1 MEPAVNGRRK
11 SVSDRRFQRA
21 FPTATNPLT
30 PDMVIEMVRLT
41 APGGVIAVQGIA
53 ESVSKPWS
61 RDGSRP
67 VVFGELSLGGAN
79 LSFQVPAEMAPA
91 SDERVVIEGY
101 LRASPV
107 TRSFEGR
114 RGNWKIMLVG
124 QVVGTW
130 TPRETPPPPSPLPD
144 RGEATPLDIF
154 IETHGIEKLLILAT
168 EVGQAD
174 ITNELVKARIEARP
188 QFLRANFGNP
198 DAFLQVLSTI
208 KQGRGIQGL
217 AVARGGGLGLDV
229 IGSSRDVVAALI
241 DKGVPF
247 YAALG
252 HAVNIE
258 LLDRYADQA
267 FHSPTAL
274 GSAIGRSIM
283 AGFRR
288 TSQARE
294 TTRQADLIASQTVR
308 ISELEH
314 AVKQKEES
322 WQSRTT
328 TLRNAI
334 IVLAA
339 VTAILV
345 WISLR

>member
-1 MEPAVNGRRK
+1 M
-11 SVSDRRFQRA
+11 
-21 FPTATNPLT
+21 
-30 PDMVIEMVRLT
+30 
-41 APGGVIAVQGIA
+41 
-53 ESVSKPWS
+53 
-61 RDGSRP
+61 
-67 VVFGELSLGGAN
+67 FGELSLGGAN

-91 SDERVVIEGY
+91 SDERIVIEGY

-124 QVVGTW
+124 QVEGTW

-188 QFLRANFGNP
+188 QFLRVNFGNP
-198 DAFLQVLSTI
+198 DAFLQVFSTI

-241 DKGVPF
+241 DKGMPF

-274 GSAIGRSIM
+274 GSAIVRSIM

-288 TSQARE
+288 TNQARE
-294 TTRQADLIASQTVR
+294 TARQADLIASQAVR
-308 ISELEH
+308 IREF
-314 AVKQKEES
+314 KQGAKRKEKH
-322 WQSRTT
+322 WQSRAT
-328 TLRNAI
+328 TLRNAVI
-334 IVLAA
+334 ALVVLAE
-339 VTAILV
+339 ILA
-345 WISLR
+345 WMLLR